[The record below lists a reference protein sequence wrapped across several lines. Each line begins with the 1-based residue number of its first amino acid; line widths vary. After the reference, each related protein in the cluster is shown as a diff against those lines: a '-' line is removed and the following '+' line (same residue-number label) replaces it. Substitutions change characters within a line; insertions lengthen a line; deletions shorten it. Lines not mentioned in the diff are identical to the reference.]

1 MQFPKSSEIKHSSHL
16 RNKMLYSI
24 RFFLRSPT
32 QLHLSVN
39 HQNPQAKHHRTN
51 VFNLTYVL
59 TYLQASTPTSYDSS
73 REYSGVVPK
82 DPSSKHTMLCLMAV
96 TALALS
102 HICDWRERRKRDQRQ
117 QDRLAALENGMM
129 DLTGRLLPNPGYPLL
144 DEDDDFKLPPPAY
157 ELHEGIPED

>member
-1 MQFPKSSEIKHSSHL
+1 
-16 RNKMLYSI
+16 
-24 RFFLRSPT
+24 
-32 QLHLSVN
+32 
-39 HQNPQAKHHRTN
+39 
-51 VFNLTYVL
+51 
-59 TYLQASTPTSYDSS
+59 
-73 REYSGVVPK
+73 
-82 DPSSKHTMLCLMAV
+82 MLCLMAV